1 MRLLSF
7 LIQELC
13 QVLVEF
19 VEVNLYQT
27 SGKDGFNV
35 NMLSNQWLV
44 GVFFWTG
51 QQQFLC
57 QINMFVN
64 CLAFVR
70 SGPSLSCT
78 KQRVRTTHRLD
89 ILHGLHF

>member
-7 LIQELC
+7 LIQKLC

-44 GVFFWTG
+44 GVFFDWPATIFVSN
-51 QQQFLC
+51 QHVC
-57 QINMFVN
+57 QLPCF
-64 CLAFVR
+64 CEEWAQPLLYKAEGEDDSPAR
-70 SGPSLSCT
+70 HSP
-78 KQRVRTTHRLD
+78 
-89 ILHGLHF
+89 

>member
-7 LIQELC
+7 LIQKLC

-44 GVFFWTG
+44 GVFF
-51 QQQFLC
+51 
-57 QINMFVN
+57 
-64 CLAFVR
+64 
-70 SGPSLSCT
+70 
-78 KQRVRTTHRLD
+78 
-89 ILHGLHF
+89 